1 MLRRMLALIL
11 TVKKREIAFI
21 IQNALNFVLECDG
34 TLDYCIHFDGDS
46 NSRFMTPCVL
56 INS

>member
-11 TVKKREIAFI
+11 TVKEREIAFI
-21 IQNALNFVLECDG
+21 IQNALNLVLECDG

-46 NSRFMTPCVL
+46 SFRFMTPCGL
-56 INS
+56 IYS